1 MSLNFEVVK
10 TRNRNTVVE
19 KYDFPVLVVNQRT
32 SIVGGVQKFEL
43 NKAAVQ
49 QFGLNNEYES
59 FVGLAF
65 NADNKLVLVN
75 LEDQQAKIMAKVNKD
90 YSFNSSR
97 IYNLLAKQFELLPS
111 ETYEFKLDI
120 TTDEDSML
128 KFGELSEITQAPNQR
143 IAIIPSYED
152 EIKEEDMYY
161 AEAEIME
168 DFNNL

>member
-1 MSLNFEVVK
+1 MLDFDVVK
-10 TRNRNTVVE
+10 TRQRNTVVE
-19 KYDFPVLVVNQRT
+19 KYDFPVLVVNPRT

-49 QFGLNNEYES
+49 QFGFSKEYES

-65 NADNKLVLVN
+65 NADKKLVLVN

-120 TTDEDSML
+120 TTDEESML
-128 KFGELSEITQAPNQR
+128 KFGELSEITQATNQS
-143 IAIIPSYED
+143 ISIIPSYED
-152 EIKEEDMYY
+152 DIKENMYY
-161 AEAEIME
+161 AEAEIIE